1 MTRLIAALAV
11 ASVLAS
17 GLATGAAHAE
27 DPVTGPAKVVDADIV
42 MVGKQRVILWGVDA
56 PERTQKC
63 YVGDLMWGCY
73 DAAKQALA
81 DLIATGDTTCT
92 LIPGDPDKFNRRFG
106 TCLSAGKDIGAEL
119 IRTGFARA
127 YVEQTDMYVPQE
139 EEAKAA
145 QIGIF
150 QPGAKVDAPW
160 DWRKTDPRNYR

>member
-1 MTRLIAALAV
+1 MTKLVAALA
-11 ASVLAS
+11 LAALV
-17 GLATGAAHAE
+17 GGIALPAAAE
-27 DPVTGPAKVVDADIV
+27 DPVAGPAKVVDADIV

-73 DAAKQALA
+73 DAAKSALA

-92 LIPGDPDKFNRRFG
+92 LIPGDPDKFNRRYG
-106 TCLSAGKDIGAEL
+106 TCQSAGKDIGAEL
-119 IRTGFARA
+119 IRGGFARA

-139 EEAKAA
+139 EEAKTA

-160 DWRKTDPRNYR
+160 DWRKSDPRNYR